1 MIMSRRDLEEL
12 LGCKLTD
19 EEWNENLR
27 TFSEVSDRMWDEDH
41 PMDE

>member
-1 MIMSRRDLEEL
+1 MMSRKELEML

-27 TFSEVSDRMWDEDH
+27 IFSAMADRMWDEDH